1 MLENKPLQSDNKRIA
16 LNTLYMYIRMFIT
29 MLVGLYT
36 SRVVLQTLGVVDY
49 GLYNVVGGVVAM
61 FVFINNAMVNATT
74 RYITFYLGKNDEGML
89 NLVFNMA
96 SVVHFVLGLI
106 VVLLGETVGLWF
118 LYNKMQ
124 IPDGRMFACFC
135 LLQFSVVTTFLNI
148 LYVPYNACVIAH
160 EKMSAFAYISIM
172 DVFLKLAIVVSL
184 RWITVDRL
192 IVYGFLLSLVS
203 VADLCIYFV
212 YCKKHFTETKLR
224 WVWDKSLFKEMLSF
238 AGWGLVGNFSYI
250 FYSQG
255 VNILLNMF
263 CGPAVNAAR
272 GVAIQVESVVKQF
285 ANNVQT
291 AINPQ
296 IIKSY
301 AANDRARTFSLV
313 FASSRYCFYLL
324 YLLSLP
330 IMIEAEFVL
339 NLWLGENSVPEH
351 TVNFIRIILCIA
363 LLDAFVN
370 PLFTANL
377 ASGKLKLYQICVCSV
392 SYVFMFITYLAIKQT
407 QIPESVFA
415 CLLISTFIGV
425 GIRIFVVHR
434 QIQLP
439 VGQYIQ
445 KVLLKVAFVVALSV
459 ILPIVVHNALDSG
472 WICFFASCAVSVLS
486 VALTIYF
493 CGIDSSERILLKEK
507 ILAKLHRVG

>member
-1 MLENKPLQSDNKRIA
+1 M
-16 LNTLYMYIRMFIT
+16 NTLLMYIRMFIT
-29 MLVGLYT
+29 MVVGLYT
-36 SRVVLQTLGVVDY
+36 SRIVLQTLGVVDY
-49 GLYNVVGGVVAM
+49 GLYNVVGGIVTM
-61 FVFINNAMVNATT
+61 FTFINGAMINATI
-74 RYITFYLGKNDEGML
+74 RYITFYLGKKDDSML
-89 NLVFNMA
+89 NTVFNMA
-96 SVVHFVLGLI
+96 SIVHLVLGLAI
-106 VVLLGETVGLWF
+106 VLLGETVGLWF
-118 LYNKMQ
+118 LNNKMQ
-124 IPDGRMFACFC
+124 IPADRMFACFC
-135 LLQFSVVTTFLNI
+135 LLQFSIATTFLNI

-184 RWITVDRL
+184 RWITADRL
-192 IVYGFLLSLVS
+192 IVYGLLLSLVG
-203 VADLCIYFV
+203 VIDLCIYFV
-212 YCKKHFTETKLR
+212 YCKKRFAETKLR
-224 WVWDKSLFKEMLSF
+224 RIWNKPLFKEMLSF
-238 AGWGLVGNFSYI
+238 AGWGLIGNFSYV

-272 GVAIQVESVVKQF
+272 GVAVQVEGVVKQF

-301 AANDRARTFSLV
+301 AADDKERTYSLV

-324 YLLSLP
+324 FLLSLP

-339 NLWLGENSVPEH
+339 NLWLGENAVPEH

-363 LLDAFVN
+363 LLDAFIN

-392 SYVFMFITYLAIKQT
+392 SYVFMFITYFAIKFT
-407 QIPESVFA
+407 GIPESVFL
-415 CLLISTFIGV
+415 CLLISTTIGV
-425 GIRIFVVHR
+425 GVRIYVIHR

-439 VGQYIQ
+439 VSEYIRNVIS
-445 KVLLKVAFVVALSV
+445 KVVIVVAASI
-459 ILPIVVHNALDSG
+459 ILPIAVHNVLETG
-472 WICFFASCAVSVLS
+472 WASFLASSAASVIS
-486 VALTIYF
+486 VTSIIYLY
-493 CGIDSSERILLKEK
+493 GIGPQERSWVKAK
-507 ILAKLHRVG
+507 ILAKIHREG

>member
-1 MLENKPLQSDNKRIA
+1 
-16 LNTLYMYIRMFIT
+16 MFT
-29 MLVGLYT
+29 
-36 SRVVLQTLGVVDY
+36 
-49 GLYNVVGGVVAM
+49 
-61 FVFINNAMVNATT
+61 FINGAMINATI
-74 RYITFYLGKNDEGML
+74 RYITFYLGKKDDSML
-89 NLVFNMA
+89 NTVFNMA
-96 SVVHFVLGLI
+96 SIVHLVLGLAI
-106 VVLLGETVGLWF
+106 VLLGETVGLWF
-118 LYNKMQ
+118 LNNKMQ
-124 IPDGRMFACFC
+124 IPADRMFACFC
-135 LLQFSVVTTFLNI
+135 LLQFSIATTFLNI

-184 RWITVDRL
+184 RWITADRL
-192 IVYGFLLSLVS
+192 IVYGLLLSLVG
-203 VADLCIYFV
+203 VIDLCIYFV
-212 YCKKHFTETKLR
+212 YCKKRFAETKLR
-224 WVWDKSLFKEMLSF
+224 RIWNKPLFKEMLSF
-238 AGWGLVGNFSYI
+238 AGWGLIGNFSYV

-272 GVAIQVESVVKQF
+272 GVAVQVEGVVKQF

-301 AANDRARTFSLV
+301 AADDKERTYSLV

-324 YLLSLP
+324 FLLSLP

-339 NLWLGENSVPEH
+339 NLWLGENAVPEH

-363 LLDAFVN
+363 LLDAFIN

-377 ASGKLKLYQICVCSV
+377 ASGKLKLYQICVCSA
-392 SYVFMFITYLAIKQT
+392 SYVFMFITYFALKLT
-407 QIPESVFA
+407 EVPESVFY
-415 CLLISTFIGV
+415 CLFISTLIGV

-439 VGQYIQ
+439 VGRYVKSVIF
-445 KVLLKVAFVVALSV
+445 KVLLVVATSIILSV
-459 ILPIVVHNALDSG
+459 AVHFNLDGG
-472 WICFFASCAVSVLS
+472 WARFFASSAMSFLS
-486 VALTIYF
+486 VTATIYF
-493 CGIDSSERILLKEK
+493 FGIESSERTWLKSK
-507 ILAKLHRVG
+507 ILAKIRREG